1 MGAGASSPKLQE
13 ELSAASV
20 EDINK
25 VVGALN
31 AEEQQKLLG
40 ALRSAAH
47 PVPVCAAKD
56 GGKSV
61 LVIAASPMGA
71 SSATNN
77 VGKAFIEAYC
87 KQFPNDGVK
96 VLDIS
101 VPGEGALPAFTAA
114 RAQSKFKLFGGD
126 PAAVA
131 GDEEWKATQQII
143 DDFKAADKYVFLT
156 PMWNFFIPYT
166 MKLYLDHIVQPAL
179 TFGMPSMNGLV
190 TGKPAMVIRA
200 AGGVPVGSE
209 MDTGYTYMKAV
220 LGFIGF
226 TDVRL
231 LAITGTANP
240 AGLEA
245 LLGEKCKE
253 AAELAVKFEFDAGA
267 KIEAGSPA
275 ALPAK
280 PAPAAIKEG
289 AKVLLV
295 TASPMG
301 DYSATKTAATK
312 FLEVLKETA
321 KVEVTTLDLAD
332 GIPDFSATRVQA
344 KFATWMGGKD
354 ACPEAVKAEW
364 EVSTKYMEQLKEA
377 DVYVFAVPMWNLTI
391 PYSLKQWL
399 DHVVQPHQ
407 TFDPA
412 TNKGLLEGKR
422 AFVVACSGNGLL
434 GSPAD
439 HVTPY
444 MQQILGM
451 IGVTDV
457 AHTAVKNKDA
467 ADEAVAELRGLCS
480 L

>member
-1 MGAGASSPKLQE
+1 MGAGASSAKE

-20 EDINK
+20 EDIQK
-25 VVGALN
+25 AVEALDPGS
-31 AEEQQKLLG
+31 QQKLLA
-40 ALRSAAH
+40 ALQAPAH
-47 PVPVCAAKD
+47 LVPVCAAKD
-56 GGKSV
+56 GGKTV

-71 SSATNN
+71 NSATNN
-77 VGKAFIEAYC
+77 VGKAFVEAYC

-96 VLDIS
+96 VLDVS
-101 VPGEGALPAFTAA
+101 ATGKGALPAFTAA
-114 RAQSKFKLFGGD
+114 RVQSKFKLFGGD
-126 PAAVA
+126 AAVVA

-143 DDFKAADKYVFLT
+143 DEFKAADKYVFLT

-166 MKLYLDHIVQPAL
+166 MKLYLDHLVQPAL
-179 TFGMPSMNGLV
+179 TFGMPACNGLV

-209 MDTGYTYMKAV
+209 MDTGYAYMKSI

-240 AGLEA
+240 AGLGA

-267 KIEAGSPA
+267 KIEAGA
-275 ALPAK
+275 AAASPAK

-289 AKVLLV
+289 AKVLFV

-301 DYSATKTAATK
+301 DFSATKTASTK
-312 FLEVLKETA
+312 FLEILKEKV

-332 GIPDFSATRVQA
+332 GIPDFTATRVQA

-354 ACPEAVKAEW
+354 ACPEAIKAEW
-364 EVSTKYMEQLKEA
+364 QVSTDFMEQLKAA

-391 PYSLKQWL
+391 PYAMKQWL

-434 GSPAD
+434 GSPMD
-439 HVTPY
+439 HHTPY
-444 MQQILGM
+444 MQQILGLM
-451 IGVTDV
+451 GVTDV
-457 AHTAVKNKDA
+457 AFTAVKNRDA
-467 ADEAVAELRGLCS
+467 ADEAVAELSGLCS